1 MPEGRCHRLKRRG
14 KVNLQG
20 NFDFKLLEVRGE
32 VYGKFFK
39 AP

>member
-1 MPEGRCHRLKRRG
+1 MSSFKEER

-32 VYGKFFK
+32 VYGTFFK